1 VVKTSDAHS
10 SLYGCV
16 QAPVLSLDIRPTV
29 AGEGEEPALVLL
41 ATCMDGVHAIVHVN
55 VEDGGM
61 LKMDIVHRAKVR
73 LIRKQGRAGWSMPA
87 SPPGPCDLSFSAQSQ
102 WILVPRI

>member
-1 VVKTSDAHS
+1 MQADETGRSRSRSPHVVKASDVYS
-10 SLYGCV
+10 SLNGCV
-16 QAPVLSLDIRPTV
+16 QAPVLSLDVRPTV

-73 LIRKQGRAGWSMPA
+73 CSSESRAERAGQCLHP
-87 SPPGPCDLSFSAQSQ
+87 
-102 WILVPRI
+102 LVHVT